1 MVNQGFFSASRLNE
15 EKNKANRFAGQKE
28 NTIARVDGPSTPIGS
43 EYGLGSLN
51 INRGATFPVNIRP
64 KKGFTL
70 DDVYGIKKSFVS
82 PSGNEVGQITSSDL
96 TNLRVGSPEVRLA
109 SIKSYIDSDTKPYA
123 PDDVGDYIK
132 ESETQKRPTYGENLE
147 KAIDNLSRF
156 DKSFYGVTDK
166 LKEYGVP
173 MSDEEKRVTTA
184 YTLSNPLNRSD
195 SYKFSDT
202 NYANIQADY
211 DKYKDLRDRRE
222 TRKEAEETLAKFR
235 SDYMKD
241 FRDADYAIR
250 MKQYNPDGTEKDTNI
265 YNASLGEQVNN
276 LRRVDEPGYTLDRF
290 GNVRPQSDVDAY
302 NKKVDAEE
310 AERTRLSKL
319 QARTNYEDLQKTIL
333 QRVGDFLGG
342 AVNTAIGAVS
352 AEGKTLD
359 AQRAQE
365 ALNIA
370 SLIRDGSSVEKPG
383 SNRSGTDTSA
393 TVNIGGRGGSRRSN
407 TGSKSASRGTAG
419 SRSRG
424 GVSRGSSKS
433 NTGSKSTARGARGS
447 ANSRSKG
454 GTGSGRTSTS
464 RTASKASKGRTGR
477 SRTRCDIRTK
487 INISPLINSNLVK
500 DNLAEVAYF
509 VQEIKK

>member
-1 MVNQGFFSASRLNE
+1 A
-15 EKNKANRFAGQKE
+15 
-28 NTIARVDGPSTPIGS
+28 
-43 EYGLGSLN
+43 
-51 INRGATFPVNIRP
+51 
-64 KKGFTL
+64 
-70 DDVYGIKKSFVS
+70 
-82 PSGNEVGQITSSDL
+82 
-96 TNLRVGSPEVRLA
+96 
-109 SIKSYIDSDTKPYA
+109 
-123 PDDVGDYIK
+123 
-132 ESETQKRPTYGENLE
+132 
-147 KAIDNLSRF
+147 
-156 DKSFYGVTDK
+156 
-166 LKEYGVP
+166 
-173 MSDEEKRVTTA
+173 
-184 YTLSNPLNRSD
+184 
-195 SYKFSDT
+195 
-202 NYANIQADY
+202 
-211 DKYKDLRDRRE
+211 
-222 TRKEAEETLAKFR
+222 
-235 SDYMKD
+235 
-241 FRDADYAIR
+241 
-250 MKQYNPDGTEKDTNI
+250 
-265 YNASLGEQVNN
+265 
-276 LRRVDEPGYTLDRF
+276 
-290 GNVRPQSDVDAY
+290 AY

-319 QARTNYEDLQKTIL
+319 QARTNYEDSQKTIL

-359 AQRAQE
+359 SQRAQE

-370 SLIRDGSSVEKPG
+370 SSIRDGSSVEKPG

-393 TVNIGGRGGSRRSN
+393 TVNIGGSRSRGGVSRGSSKSN

-477 SRTRCDIRTK
+477 SRSQCDIRTK